1 MDQFAVI
8 MDYVIGTMSGDDWE
22 RVRSIYLEGIRTG
35 HATFELEAPS
45 WDKWDAGHLKEC
57 RLTARDGNA
66 FLGWAALSRISS
78 RTVYAGVAEV
88 SIYVAEQSRGK
99 GIGQALL
106 ATL

>member
-45 WDKWDAGHLKEC
+45 WDRWDAGHLKDC
-57 RLTARDGNA
+57 RLVVRDGNGVI
-66 FLGWAALSRISS
+66 GWAAPPPPSPRPSHPRWPPTLHHATAQIKRE
-78 RTVYAGVAEV
+78 RTGA
-88 SIYVAEQSRGK
+88 R
-99 GIGQALL
+99 
-106 ATL
+106 AT

>member
-45 WDKWDAGHLKEC
+45 WDRWDAGHLKDC
-57 RLTARDGNA
+57 RLVVRDGNGVI
-66 FLGWAALSRISS
+66 GWAGPGRRLSHRELAAVDRVHSYFVDRVNVHGNWPAAL
-78 RTVYAGVAEV
+78 
-88 SIYVAEQSRGK
+88 
-99 GIGQALL
+99 
-106 ATL
+106 